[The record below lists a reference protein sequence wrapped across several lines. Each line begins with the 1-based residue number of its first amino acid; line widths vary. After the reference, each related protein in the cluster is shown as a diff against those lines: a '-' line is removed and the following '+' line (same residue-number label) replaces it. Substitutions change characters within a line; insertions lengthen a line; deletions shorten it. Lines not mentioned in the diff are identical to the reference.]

1 MNYSEIWM
9 ESLRSEAIPET
20 KNLMLLRLMIRH
32 VLQYGV
38 VRNSLMVAKIFLQT
52 LKDYMNKKSLHH
64 SPYKKGFLDGAYRIM
79 LFKSVKIVEGEVVVM
94 DGQEVENSLFNGMKE
109 SMMLTTL
116 LQSLFTN
123 EGVLRAYLKK
133 NRQSIFKISTK
144 CQDITNIESLAN
156 LMVEIEEEE
165 LNEKKLADLEGQT
178 LDSLPADEP
187 ISVGS
192 DLNSG
197 IVEVFDNHCLDKE
210 ISHSFVFKKQSS
222 EITVFMD
229 SRATYQF
236 LNDSLRYLECVRQ
249 VKRLN
254 EALLAQFE
262 TIQQKIKDVD
272 AMYEQNKLRQDE
284 QDNRDFPRNPLNE
297 RTYYEHKAI
306 EANHN
311 HHQSQTTQSQ
321 DFSCQY
327 DGPADIDS
335 QEEQDYDENP

>member
-9 ESLRSEAIPET
+9 DSLRSEAIPET

-64 SPYKKGFLDGAYRIM
+64 SSYKKGFLDGAYRIM

-109 SMMLTTL
+109 SMMLTSL

-133 NRQSIFKISTK
+133 NKQSVFKISTK
-144 CQDITNIESLAN
+144 CRDITNVEALAN
-156 LMVEIEEEE
+156 LMIEIEEEE
-165 LNEKKLADLEGQT
+165 NKEKQLANLAGYYLQEIPQN
-178 LDSLPADEP
+178 EP

-192 DLNSG
+192 DLQSG
-197 IVEVFDNHCLDKE
+197 IVEVFDNHAMEKD
-210 ISHSFVFKKQSS
+210 ISHSFVFRKMSS

-254 EALLAQFE
+254 EALLSQFE
-262 TIQQKIKDVD
+262 TIQQKIRDVD
-272 AMYEQNKLRQDE
+272 AMYEQNRAREQTERE
-284 QDNRDFPRNPLNE
+284 QDSNNLTLTDRVFQDQ
-297 RTYYEHKAI
+297 KAI
-306 EANHN
+306 EALHSEYS
-311 HHQSQTTQSQ
+311 SQTAQLR

-327 DGPADIDS
+327 DGQADSSS
-335 QEEQDYDENP
+335 QELQDYDENS